1 VDNEYAHVVFG
12 QPDRL
17 HRHMYGHQQTGKCLG
32 IFLGPWVRR
41 APHRRH
47 GVSTLGRAVTSRM
60 QANDITRERVRRL
73 AGIHAG
79 DAKVLSVY
87 VDLDPS

>member
-1 VDNEYAHVVFG
+1 
-12 QPDRL
+12 
-17 HRHMYGHQQTGKCLG
+17 
-32 IFLGPWVRR
+32 
-41 APHRRH
+41 
-47 GVSTLGRAVTSRM
+47 M

-87 VDLDPS
+87 VDRDPS